1 LIVGVLAA
9 IYPVNFE
16 VRRSRMLPIIITIAF
31 LIFLAIVV
39 TVISDRE
46 ERRELRSASRA
57 DKEMEKTAK
66 SF

>member
-1 LIVGVLAA
+1 LIVVVLTA

-16 VRRSRMLPIIITIAF
+16 PRRSWMLPIIITIAF
-31 LIFLAIVV
+31 LILLAIVV

-57 DKEMEKTAK
+57 DKEMEKTAE